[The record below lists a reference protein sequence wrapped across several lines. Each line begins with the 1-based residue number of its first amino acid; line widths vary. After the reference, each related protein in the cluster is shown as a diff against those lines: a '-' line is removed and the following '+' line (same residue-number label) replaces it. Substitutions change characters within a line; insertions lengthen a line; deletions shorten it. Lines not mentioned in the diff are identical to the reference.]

1 MRKPFK
7 VQQAP
12 DLDPHLMDQVDG
24 LVSSDLQLSPV
35 FVQVKPDHVHQVDQ
49 TYFRQPQLRAKV
61 AQFQNQ

>member
-24 LVSSDLQLSPV
+24 LVSSNLQLSPV

-49 TYFRQPQLRAKV
+49 T
-61 AQFQNQ
+61 